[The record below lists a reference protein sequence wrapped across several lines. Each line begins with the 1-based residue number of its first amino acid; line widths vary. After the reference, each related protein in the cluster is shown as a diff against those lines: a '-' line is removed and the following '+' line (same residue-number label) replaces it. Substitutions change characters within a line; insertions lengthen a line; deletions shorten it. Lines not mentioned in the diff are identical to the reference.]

1 MINIDNNVILY
12 ENKIKNIDYNKD
24 CAIIITS
31 TDKYSYIWE
40 PFFELMNIYWR
51 DRNLDLFWIS
61 DGNPEYLTNKYNINV
76 YKVKND
82 IGFLTSYEYAAR
94 DIKNRFN
101 YKHFLLLQDDYLI
114 ERNVN
119 NSLIIDY
126 IDILTKNKDI
136 GSIQIMPSPGPT
148 EKIYKYNNIELRE
161 VDKNNRYSFN
171 FQIHIWNIDYF
182 LKLTSLHTDEDSK
195 RTVWGTQKIKG
206 MNIENELSIHV
217 RSLPE
222 KILGWNRLHK
232 KHWGVLASPIPYTP
246 SSIVRGKLEY
256 FAKVLLDKHNIP
268 IKYDGEY
275 CYNPNTIEIINNLQ
289 NFLNK

>member
-12 ENKIKNIDYNKD
+12 ENKIKNIDYNRD

-31 TDKYSYIWE
+31 THKYSYIWE
-40 PFFELMNIYWR
+40 PFFELMNIYWK

-119 NSLIIDY
+119 NSLIIV
-126 IDILTKNKDI
+126 
-136 GSIQIMPSPGPT
+136 G
-148 EKIYKYNNIELRE
+148 
-161 VDKNNRYSFN
+161 
-171 FQIHIWNIDYF
+171 
-182 LKLTSLHTDEDSK
+182 
-195 RTVWGTQKIKG
+195 
-206 MNIENELSIHV
+206 
-217 RSLPE
+217 
-222 KILGWNRLHK
+222 
-232 KHWGVLASPIPYTP
+232 
-246 SSIVRGKLEY
+246 
-256 FAKVLLDKHNIP
+256 
-268 IKYDGEY
+268 
-275 CYNPNTIEIINNLQ
+275 
-289 NFLNK
+289 